1 MFSLLNCYHNN
12 RQNFIKCLE
21 RPKVNQT
28 ATDSTVEAETSRRQ
42 ESFKRKARSNFGCF
56 CLALALFKRF
66 VYFMCIGVMPVCMSI

>member
-1 MFSLLNCYHNN
+1 MFGEAKGEPNSY
-12 RQNFIKCLE
+12 R
-21 RPKVNQT
+21 
-28 ATDSTVEAETSRRQ
+28 DSTVEAETSRRQ